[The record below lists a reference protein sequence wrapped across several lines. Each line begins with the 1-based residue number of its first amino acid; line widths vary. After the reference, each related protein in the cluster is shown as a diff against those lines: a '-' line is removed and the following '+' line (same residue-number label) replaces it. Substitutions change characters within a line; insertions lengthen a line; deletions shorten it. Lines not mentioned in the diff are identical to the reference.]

1 MGSEMCIRDR
11 AYIFIETQVGKSRDV
26 ATALQALSGVPSV
39 DIVTGEFDII
49 ALVEAPDM
57 VAMADLVTGQVQSIS
72 GVTRTITCVAA

>member
-1 MGSEMCIRDR
+1 MAAR

-26 ATALQALSGVPSV
+26 ATALKALSGVPAV

-49 ALVEAPDM
+49 ALVEARDM

>member
-1 MGSEMCIRDR
+1 MAAR

-26 ATALQALSGVPSV
+26 ATALQALSGVPSA

-57 VAMADLVTGQVQSIS
+57 VAMADLVTGQVQSIP

>member
-1 MGSEMCIRDR
+1 MAAR

-26 ATALQALSGVPSV
+26 ATALKALSGVPSV